1 VDVSDSVNEAIAARA
16 REHSLLLLG
25 ATEAG
30 LLSRLTGDI
39 GPLEVVET
47 VDASVLLAEK
57 AHDRS
62 LKERLFG
69 SGTDDATSVE
79 HDENGISANG

>member
-1 VDVSDSVNEAIAARA
+1 VSDSVNEAIAARD
-16 REHSLLLLG
+16 REHSLILLG

-39 GPLEVVET
+39 GPLEGVET

-62 LKERLFG
+62 LKERLLG

>member
-1 VDVSDSVNEAIAARA
+1 VDVSDRVGEAIAARA
-16 REHSLLLLG
+16 REHTLLLLG
-25 ATEAG
+25 ATEGG
-30 LLSRLTGDI
+30 LHSRVTGDV

-69 SGTDDATSVE
+69 SKTKNTTPAK
-79 HDENGISANG
+79 